1 MTRTPIN
8 LLLSD
13 PLAHRATIALSEG
26 SDPRVVA
33 GGVKAVDAGL
43 ADIILVGDAESIQVV
58 LKAQGAEASDH
69 LTIHDPATSPLT
81 DSFAQ
86 AFFDLR
92 KHKGLDMQGAQA
104 AVRSPL
110 IYAAMLVQAGHA
122 TGTVGGAVATT
133 SDVVRTA
140 IQVIG
145 KAPDAAMIS
154 SFFLMY
160 PPDNATNHAR
170 AMLYADSG
178 LVIDPTAD
186 ELAEIAA
193 ASVRSCRSL
202 MREEPRIAFL
212 SFSTKGSAR
221 HATVTKVTDALAKL
235 QEAHPGIEADGELQF
250 DAAFVPSVG
259 ASKAPDS
266 DIAGRANVM
275 IFPNLDAG
283 NIGYKITQR
292 LGGYAAIGPILQGLA
307 KPANDLSRGCSAED
321 VTEMIA
327 VTVLQGVDR
336 PAKMEFS
343 DTGRSHDQ
351 DPPRFD
357 FPGLDV
363 REK

>member
-1 MTRTPIN
+1 MTKTPIN

-13 PLAHRATIALSEG
+13 PPARRATIALSEG
-26 SDPRVVA
+26 ADPRVVE
-33 GGVKAVDAGL
+33 GGLKAIEAGL
-43 ADIILVGDAESIQVV
+43 ADIILVGDTKAVTAT
-58 LKAQGAEASDH
+58 LKAQGAKADDR
-69 LTIHDPATSPLT
+69 LAIHDPATSPLT
-81 DSFAQ
+81 ESFAKR
-86 AFFDLR
+86 FFELR
-92 KHKGLDMQGAQA
+92 KHKGLGMDAAQA
-104 AVRSPL
+104 AVQSPL
-110 IYAAMLVQAGHA
+110 VYAAMLVRMGHA

-160 PPDNATNHAR
+160 PPENATPHAR
-170 AMLYADSG
+170 AMLYSDSG
-178 LVIDPTAD
+178 LVIDPSAD

-193 ASVRSCRSL
+193 ASARSCRAL

-221 HATVTKVTDALAKL
+221 HEKVTKVTDALAKL
-235 QEAHPGIEADGELQF
+235 HDDHPGLHADGELQF

-259 ASKAPDS
+259 ASKAPGS
-266 DIAGRANVM
+266 EIAGQANVM

-283 NIGYKITQR
+283 NIGYKMTQR

-307 KPANDLSRGCSAED
+307 PPANDLSRGCSAGD

-327 VTVLQGVDR
+327 VTVLQAMD
-336 PAKMEFS
+336 
-343 DTGRSHDQ
+343 
-351 DPPRFD
+351 
-357 FPGLDV
+357 
-363 REK
+363 